1 MGISQIE
8 YTDLLKGQGK
18 PIIQTQT
25 IRTHAPTPT
34 PTDYRRGY
42 IVRYFIQRV
51 SDNNGFVYEVG
62 LPEYEE
68 YFSNPYWI
76 SISMRWRISGP
87 LNMVYDSNGNLIDK
101 GVIESNKSS
110 LSMISLKI
118 KNISLYL
125 PNLKQFHK

>member
-1 MGISQIE
+1 M
-8 YTDLLKGQGK
+8 YKDLVKNREAFSLKNPK
-18 PIIQTQT
+18 T
-25 IRTHAPTPT
+25 IVPTPSAN
-34 PTDYRRGY
+34 DYASAY
-42 IVRYFIQRV
+42 LVRYFLQRV
-51 SDNNGFVYEVG
+51 SDVNGFVYEVG

-68 YFSNPYWI
+68 YFPNPYWI

-87 LNMVYDSNGNLIDK
+87 LNVVYDSNGNLIDK

-110 LSMISLKI
+110 LSITSLKI